1 MHWLDSDYLPEVSP
15 GGTIAVRG
23 EGLASALGTM
33 IEAREVGVTKD
44 DLQPLKPKN
53 PKPEKH
59 RDHDAE
65 SNVA

>member
-1 MHWLDSDYLPEVSP
+1 
-15 GGTIAVRG
+15 
-23 EGLASALGTM
+23 LASALGTV

-44 DLQPLKPKN
+44 DLQPLKPKK

-65 SNVA
+65 SHVV